1 MCWKHQLRAD
11 GVSSLLW
18 WQRDTYLSLSLSLS
32 LTFSLTLFSWSPV
45 EVTVYQSSHLFV
57 SIHICLMFASEIGHV
72 VGLFVWFV
80 VCLYLNVLFFKIK
93 QDHVYP
99 FNHGFDL
106 WLEDLVPWA
115 ALGRLYCQK
124 TALVSPPFLPTFCF
138 VSKKYLSPGFLPS
151 LSNAGSRNT
160 TGMQLSCILPV
171 PLQNRRDWV

>member
-1 MCWKHQLRAD
+1 MFFWITLYL
-11 GVSSLLW
+11 SLSFSLSIS
-18 WQRDTYLSLSLSLS
+18 LSLSLSLS
-32 LTFSLTLFSWSPV
+32 LPLSFSLSLSLSLSLTLFSWSPV

-72 VGLFVWFV
+72 VGLLVWFV

-106 WLEDLVPWA
+106 WVEDLVPWA

-124 TALVSPPFLPTFCF
+124 TALVFPPIFTNLLFRF
-138 VSKKYLSPGFLPS
+138 
-151 LSNAGSRNT
+151 
-160 TGMQLSCILPV
+160 
-171 PLQNRRDWV
+171 